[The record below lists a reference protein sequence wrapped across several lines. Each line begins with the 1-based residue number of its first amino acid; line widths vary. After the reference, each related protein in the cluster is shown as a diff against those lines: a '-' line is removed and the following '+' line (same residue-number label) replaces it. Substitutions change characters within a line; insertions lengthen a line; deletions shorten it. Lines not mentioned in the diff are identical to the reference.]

1 MSATAEAANNG
12 GDGAV
17 GVVNLE
23 ALLTPIA
30 GDNPAGE
37 NLRYAGLHDEIRE
50 ARRADDQL
58 AQGEW
63 RRENKLADWPRV
75 IELST
80 AALATQ
86 TKDLRIG
93 AWLTEALV
101 EQHGF
106 KGLRDGLK
114 VMRGLQQDFW
124 DDLYPESDEGD
135 LDARANS
142 LEWLDGQLAVALK
155 RVPLTEGTGGLRYA
169 YHDWR
174 DSQDF
179 DIPADTKD
187 LDSAEEERL
196 NELRAQAAQ
205 ENKIT
210 SEQWRVAKNTTG
222 RQFYETTYAVLGD
235 CLTEFRALNDMIDE
249 KFGLDAPGLRSLQ
262 GALEDVRALVERIV
276 QEKRVLEPDAEPPPS
291 SLASDENQENPAAG
305 GNGAS
310 GAATMPRGG
319 AATAGRITAGAI
331 ASRQEAYQKLAEA
344 AAYFREAE
352 PHSPVSYLVERAIK
366 WGQMPLELWLAEVV
380 KSDDVLNA
388 LRDTLGLKHEFNGGH
403 SYPSEDDQE

>member
-1 MSATAEAANNG
+1 MSATAAEAANNG
-12 GDGAV
+12 TDGA
-17 GVVNLE
+17 GEVVNLE

-86 TKDLRIG
+86 SKDLRIG
-93 AWLTEALV
+93 AWLAEALV
-101 EQHGF
+101 EQYGF
-106 KGLRDGLK
+106 EGLRDGLK
-114 VMRGLQQDFW
+114 VMRRLQQYFW

-169 YHDWR
+169 YNDWK
-174 DSQDF
+174 DSQGF

-222 RQFYETTYAVLGD
+222 RQFYETTYAALGD
-235 CLTEFRALNDMIDE
+235 CLTEFRALNDVIDE

-262 GALEDVRALVERIV
+262 SALEEVRALVERIV

-291 SLASDENQENPAAG
+291 PSLAPDENQENPVAV
-305 GNGAS
+305 GNGVAAS
-310 GAATMPRGG
+310 RRGV

-388 LRDTLGLKHEFNGGH
+388 LRDTLGLKHEFNEGQ
-403 SYPSEDDQE
+403 SYPSEDSDE